1 MNLLGSD
8 VAGLDVGMGFGD
20 GTRLRDDVTGLHNQV
35 SWLGLLR
42 ISGPPVYRT
51 PGSGRVAGGPG
62 GPCETVTQVLPLFV
76 DVGNVEYKLSY

>member
-8 VAGLDVGMGFGD
+8 AAGLEVGMGIGD
-20 GTRLRDDVTGLHNQV
+20 VTRLRSDVTGLRNQV

-51 PGSGRVAGGPG
+51 LGSGRGEG